1 MEPIRVGD
9 FAFTV
14 RPGDPP
20 NCVPADKRW
29 EPLAAVL
36 TRAGASIERFV
47 AEKSG
52 FNSEGVVGLYWG
64 DGEEADVP
72 AGKVRVHCF
81 EASLVLDADF
91 FAAAAAA
98 WAEALR
104 GAR

>member
-20 NCVPADKRW
+20 NCVPVDERW

-36 TRAGASIERFV
+36 TRAGASIESFV
-47 AEKSG
+47 AKKSG
-52 FNSEGVVGLYWG
+52 ANSEGVVGFFWG
-64 DGEEADVP
+64 DGSEDVP
-72 AGKVRVHCF
+72 AGKVYVHY
-81 EASLVLDADF
+81 LDKSQILDEEF

-98 WAEALR
+98 WAKALR
-104 GAR
+104 ESR